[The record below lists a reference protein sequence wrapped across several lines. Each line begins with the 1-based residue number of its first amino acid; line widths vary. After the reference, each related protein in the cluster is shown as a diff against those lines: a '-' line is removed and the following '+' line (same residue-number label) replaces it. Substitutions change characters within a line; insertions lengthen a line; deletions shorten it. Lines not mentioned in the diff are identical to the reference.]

1 MDPFAAPS
9 AATVYR
15 SKTDW
20 WLGAVLW
27 VSILAMVASAGSLWV
42 AGGSPVLSLGSA
54 ALFLALAAFI
64 VWILRG
70 TRYELYPDR
79 LLVRSGPL
87 RWTVPLAAIEEVHP
101 TRNPLSSPAL
111 SLDRLQVSYRG
122 SRVGIMIS
130 PEPRGAFLQDL
141 AARAPHL
148 ELLGDRL
155 IAR

>member
-1 MDPFAAPS
+1 MDPIAAPS

-27 VSILAMVASAGSLWV
+27 VGVLAMVASAGGLWL
-42 AGGSPVLSLGSA
+42 AGASPALSLGSA
-54 ALFLALAAFI
+54 ALFLALAAFM

-79 LLVRSGPL
+79 LLVRSGPF

-122 SRVGIMIS
+122 SRVGIMVS